1 TTHITG
7 SNTGYDIRGVTSLFT
22 SGAQQ
27 K

>member
-7 SNTGYDIRGVTSLFT
+7 SNTGYGIRGVTSLFT
-22 SGAQQ
+22 SGARQ

>member
-7 SNTGYDIRGVTSLFT
+7 SNTGYNIRGVGSFFQL
-22 SGAQQ
+22 GAQQ

>member
-1 TTHITG
+1 TTHISG
-7 SNTGYDIRGVTSLFT
+7 SNTGYGIRGVTSLFT

>member
-7 SNTGYDIRGVTSLFT
+7 SNTGYGIRGVTSLFT
-22 SGAQQ
+22 SGAPQ

>member
-1 TTHITG
+1 STHITG
-7 SNTGYDIRGVTSLFT
+7 SNTGYGIRGVTSLFT

>member
-1 TTHITG
+1 TTHTTG
-7 SNTGYDIRGVTSLFT
+7 SNTGYGIRGVTSLFT

>member
-7 SNTGYDIRGVTSLFT
+7 DNVGHNIGGVTSLFRL
-22 SGAQQ
+22 GAQQ

>member
-7 SNTGYDIRGVTSLFT
+7 SNTGYGIRVVTSLFT

>member
-1 TTHITG
+1 ATHITG
-7 SNTGYDIRGVTSLFT
+7 SNTGYGIRGVTPLFT

>member
-1 TTHITG
+1 TTHVTG
-7 SNTGYDIRGVTSLFT
+7 SNTGYGIRGVTSLFT

>member
-1 TTHITG
+1 TTHISG
-7 SNTGYDIRGVTSLFT
+7 GNTGYGIRGITSLFT

>member
-1 TTHITG
+1 TTHISG
-7 SNTGYDIRGVTSLFT
+7 GNTGYGIRGVTSLFT

>member
-7 SNTGYDIRGVTSLFT
+7 SNTGYGIRGVTSLFT
-22 SGAQQ
+22 SGAQR